1 MAPSTPVNITNT
13 AVSSGTPPKS
23 WASGMANGVVI
34 ERGTSDRLVALSSAN
49 RCASPQEL
57 AIEALLPATMPTI
70 RAGQWRASMAR
81 CCQIGTAKATVTGPS
96 TPINQ
101 WVLRAYSA

>member
-1 MAPSTPVNITNT
+1 MSQ
-13 AVSSGTPPKS
+13 PP
-23 WASGMANGVVI
+23 
-34 ERGTSDRLVALSSAN
+34 
-49 RCASPQEL
+49 EL

-70 RAGQWRASMAR
+70 SAGQWRASMAR

-96 TPINQ
+96 TLISQ